1 MLLDGGLH
9 HSKKILHLVA
19 IMFSIGGLKWERYD
33 KAFDGADEIGGSGS
47 AHPIEKIVEIR
58 VGDM

>member
-1 MLLDGGLH
+1 MAVKIQGEKKGQYKGG
-9 HSKKILHLVA
+9 K
-19 IMFSIGGLKWERYD
+19 GP
-33 KAFDGADEIGGSGS
+33 FDGADEIGGSGS